1 MIGVVEKTLLLSSD
15 CTKQS
20 NFTNPISDGTLL
32 APESDNT
39 QLHALFGQTWKV
51 RNESDWLFRHTL
63 SLVESDLEEG
73 PVNAVYEVPP
83 EFAASVNQSC
93 NYNPNCILDVFL
105 TDDVTIADDYA
116 AVQQSNFP
124 GTQTSLFTQRSRE
137 VNAPAQEPTNPPQNF
152 SAKREVN
159 AACLAMMVAL
169 LSIFMT

>member
-1 MIGVVEKTLLLSSD
+1 MCLWGGGGGGGGGEVVEKTLLLSSD

-83 EFAASVNQSC
+83 EFAASVNQVGLFS
-93 NYNPNCILDVFL
+93 NPPSSPPPPPPLHTHTN
-105 TDDVTIADDYA
+105 
-116 AVQQSNFP
+116 
-124 GTQTSLFTQRSRE
+124 TQTHTHTHTHTHTF
-137 VNAPAQEPTNPPQNF
+137 PTFIVHFFLLNKKIHEKRQNF
-152 SAKREVN
+152 S
-159 AACLAMMVAL
+159 
-169 LSIFMT
+169 